1 MILKK
6 DATSIII
13 EWISKDCLWWK
24 ELGKHQ
30 ILCSAQGGKKREN
43 IYKGRE
49 KGIKKRNNRDRKLL

>member
-30 ILCSAQGGKKREN
+30 ILCSAPGGKKKEKERIYIREG
-43 IYKGRE
+43 KRE
-49 KGIKKRNNRDRKLL
+49 